1 MNFDFSDDQN
11 VLRNEVRKFLAKEC
25 PVAVTRTVIET
36 GQTHAE
42 SVWKGLGEL
51 GVTTLMLPESC
62 GGIGLGAMELCVVAE
77 EVGRQLGALPLA
89 SALYLATQAVLLGA
103 SDAQQQKWL
112 PRIAAGAKATLAAPL
127 DEHCHVSQ
135 LPRYAGG
142 QLSGTA
148 NLVMDGHCAEFAVV
162 LAQNSEGQACLVLA
176 ELGSGV
182 TLTPLKTIDPAKPFA
197 QLVFNATSAE
207 LLDQIAAGE
216 NTLALL
222 NRVRQ
227 RAAILLAFEQL
238 GGADTALEMSVAYAR
253 ERKAFGR
260 TIGSYQGIKHK
271 LADIYT
277 ANQLARAH
285 CYYGAW
291 A

>member
-25 PVAVTRTVIET
+25 PVSVTRTVIET
-36 GQTHAE
+36 EQTHAE
-42 SVWKGLGEL
+42 SVWNGLGEL

-89 SALYLATQAVLLGA
+89 PTLYLATQAVLLGA

-112 PRIAAGAKATLAAPL
+112 PRIATGTKATLAAPL
-127 DEHCHVSQ
+127 DEQCDVSQ
-135 LPRYAGG
+135 LPRYEGGQLSG

-148 NLVMDGHCAEFAVV
+148 GLVMDGHCAEFAVV
-162 LAQNSEGQACLVLA
+162 LAQNSQGQACLVLA

-182 TLTPLKTIDPAKPFA
+182 TRTTLKTIDPAKPFA
-197 QLVFNATSAE
+197 EIVFDASPAE
-207 LLDQIAAGE
+207 LLDRVQVGAS
-216 NTLALL
+216 TLALL
-222 NRVRQ
+222 TRVRQ

-238 GGADTALEMSVAYAR
+238 GGADAALEMLSL
-253 ERKAFGR
+253 
-260 TIGSYQGIKHK
+260 IHI
-271 LADIYT
+271 
-277 ANQLARAH
+277 
-285 CYYGAW
+285 
-291 A
+291 